1 MQNLKI
7 KFKLTLSLTK
17 LLLKTVITLQILN
30 LKIQHTIVHLKKL
43 LRLKYIKVLDLVMFI
58 LITSFKHLNFEDL
71 Q

>member
-17 LLLKTVITLQILN
+17 LLLKTAITLQILN